1 MARITKVHDFRVV
14 DFSVVVVVIAAA
26 VSVGS
31 SDDSIAKSKY
41 ISLSLSV

>member
-1 MARITKVHDFRVV
+1 MARITKLG
-14 DFSVVVVVIAAA
+14 DFSVVVVVVVVVVITAA